1 MFKKNSLLFTFFI
14 LSLTFLVIIGM
25 TDTLINGS
33 YVSLSSSSSLFVVN
47 VSVNN
52 EKIMFADHS
61 EDLAEGNWIILSGG
75 T

>member
-1 MFKKNSLLFTFFI
+1 
-14 LSLTFLVIIGM
+14 M